1 MHINIKKNKKKDNI
15 RKILLI
21 DSSDLIKIGRS
32 QNYLEKHHI
41 NKIYEI
47 YKRHKNLENY
57 SKIISIDEIE
67 NNNFNLNIPN
77 YIDKKIHDDVNTV
90 QESKRILKKS
100 MEHTFKLET
109 NLKLLIDKL

>member
-1 MHINIKKNKKKDNI
+1 M
-15 RKILLI
+15 
-21 DSSDLIKIGRS
+21 IKIGRS
-32 QNYLEKHHI
+32 KNYLEKHHI

-77 YIDKKIHDDVNTV
+77 YIDKKFMMTLILFRKA
-90 QESKRILKKS
+90 KRILKKS
-100 MEHTFKLET
+100 MEHTFKL
-109 NLKLLIDKL
+109 DKFKVIN